1 MTSTKYWPGGLGLSV
16 SHAVVIARLIID
28 TKDYGSHSF
37 IVPLRSLNNWKPQ
50 PGIELG
56 DLGLK
61 PGLNGTDNGYAI
73 FNSVRIPR
81 SNMLMGLA
89 QVTPDGAYSRKG
101 KAQAAYSTMVLVRVN
116 IISIVAFQL
125 AQATTIATR
134 YSIVRTQGYGQYNE
148 ADTEVPLMSYRSQN
162 ARLLSLNA
170 QAFALLFAS
179 KACMT
184 IYRETKDATSYL
196 HALVAGLK
204 AYATRTAA
212 DGAEDARKSCGGQ
225 GYSNLSGLPEIVSL
239 VTPQCTWE
247 GDNMVMYQQTARFLM
262 DSLRTVEGRKLHP
275 SLAYIVDPAY
285 SSTLPAVKR
294 AANVSTLHLPETH
307 LALFRQR
314 AARIIRSTSTAFSQT
329 SATEGVPTAWNKHM
343 LRLIEAAKAHTEVF
357 VLEAYISH
365 VAAIDNTAVRLVMQK
380 NCALYALSSI
390 LSSPDFFEHGFLGHD
405 EAEVMRNI
413 VDDLLDKLLP
423 DAIALTDSWAF
434 SNRNLKSAIG
444 MWDGNVY
451 ETLMSWTR
459 QLPIN
464 RNLQKEDGGAAGAAW
479 RDVIGPMLKEA
490 RSVQRKAESK
500 ETIRSML

>member
-16 SHAVVIARLIID
+16 SHAVVIARLIVD
-28 TKDYGSHSF
+28 SKDYGSHSF
-37 IVPLRSLNNWKPQ
+37 IVPLRSLHGWKPL

-61 PGLNGTDNGYAI
+61 PGLNSTDNGYAT

-89 QVTPDGAYSRKG
+89 QVMRDGAYSRKG

-116 IISIVAFQL
+116 IIRVVAFQL

-134 YSIVRTQGYGQYNE
+134 YSTVRTQGYGQYNE
-148 ADTEVPLMSYRSQN
+148 ADTELALISYKSQN
-162 ARLLSLNA
+162 ARLLGLNA

-184 IYRETKDATSYL
+184 LYRETRDTTPYL

-204 AYATRTAA
+204 AYATRVAA

-247 GDNMVMYQQTARFLM
+247 GDNMVMFQQTARFLM
-262 DSLRTVEGRKLHP
+262 DSLRSVEGRKLHP
-275 SLAYIVDPAY
+275 SLSYIIDPAN
-285 SSTLPAVKR
+285 STTLPGVKR
-294 AANVSTLHLPETH
+294 AANAPTLHLPETH

-314 AARIIRSTSTAFSQT
+314 AARSIRSTSTALSQT
-329 SATEGVPTAWNKHM
+329 SAIEGVPAAWNKHM

-365 VAAIDNTAVRLVMQK
+365 VAAIDDTAVRLVMQK
-380 NCALYALSSI
+380 NCALYALTSI
-390 LSSPDFFEHGFLGHD
+390 LNSPDFFEHGFLSHD
-405 EAEVMRNI
+405 EAEVMRNL

-434 SNRNLKSAIG
+434 SDRNLKSAIG
-444 MWDGNVY
+444 MSDGNLY

-464 RNLQKEDGGAAGAAW
+464 RNLQNENGGAAGAAW
-479 RDVIGPMLKEA
+479 REVIGPMLKEA
-490 RSVQRKAESK
+490 QGMRTGPASEDK
-500 ETIRSML
+500 IRSRL